1 MAKKAMVFKKP
12 AAAVIAM
19 KVLQKP
25 AGKKPAANVKAA
37 PKVGAKAKGQ
47 KPAPVENPDSSPSP
61 WEYGRGWEEWEMMS
75 NDPNY
80 RPWPGQC
87 AQPNDVRARRTKK
100 PKVLR
105 AKRS

>member
-1 MAKKAMVFKKP
+1 MAKKVMVFKKP

-47 KPAPVENPDSSPSP
+47 KPAPIEN
-61 WEYGRGWEEWEMMS
+61 RGWEEWEMMS

-105 AKRS
+105 GKRS